1 MGDSEDAVDEWRDLV
16 VSPKGLFSGFS
27 PEPCVTKSIA
37 DVFSDR
43 KGIWGGDD
51 DKEMENSVF
60 DFGKKL
66 EDCGQGWDSS
76 IVEDDLDVPM
86 AGGSIVDTRAAKLGF
101 NAPNTSS
108 PPFSSSS
115 PLPSPGSRS
124 PYLITPASIS
134 PTGLLDSPPLLPN
147 SQVLLFHILGVSIRP
162 CLNQWVLKLDCC
174 LY

>member
-1 MGDSEDAVDEWRDLV
+1 MGDSEDALDEWRDLV
-16 VSPKGLFSGFS
+16 VSPKGLFSVFS
-27 PEPCVTKSIA
+27 PERCVTKSIA

-60 DFGKKL
+60 DSGKKL

-124 PYLITPASIS
+124 PYLIAPASIS

-174 LY
+174 SY